1 MQMQP
6 LSRSHLAGSATSVKH
21 EEVLKF
27 ETPVVEN
34 AWTLPQRFRTW
45 LAFFFF
51 TSQYNCCFIAISLPL
66 STVQLHPT
74 PATKGFSL
82 RPIPL
87 ILGGNGGMIFA
98 LFGFNFGA
106 EGILLNM
113 SCH

>member
-45 LAFFFF
+45 LAFFF
-51 TSQYNCCFIAISLPL
+51 SQANTTAVSLQFPFPCPQCSCIQLLLQRDLAFGQFL
-66 STVQLHPT
+66 S
-74 PATKGFSL
+74 SL
-82 RPIPL
+82 E
-87 ILGGNGGMIFA
+87 GM
-98 LFGFNFGA
+98 
-106 EGILLNM
+106 EE
-113 SCH
+113 